1 MNLYSLPRTMLQCD
15 VSLIRA
21 ANQRAGSS
29 THVSIVGKFSPL
41 LQISSKRVKNFSSS
55 PPKQVHNVSLYRC
68 SKCEIFFK
76 SKKGFEGHMQ
86 NRHHPKVVGSDGKPK
101 SRKEMEGLNKVMRI
115 AVCKDLLD
123 FRGIVKGNKS
133 VT

>member
-1 MNLYSLPRTMLQCD
+1 
-15 VSLIRA
+15 
-21 ANQRAGSS
+21 
-29 THVSIVGKFSPL
+29 
-41 LQISSKRVKNFSSS
+41 
-55 PPKQVHNVSLYRC
+55 
-68 SKCEIFFK
+68 
-76 SKKGFEGHMQ
+76 MQ
-86 NRHHPKVVGSDGKPK
+86 NRHSPKVVGSDGKPK